1 MLVVAFIPAR
11 YGSTRLDAKPL
22 KEIKGKPMVQWVY
35 ERVKRAKTVQGVAVA
50 TDDERI
56 VRAVEAFGG
65 KAVMTPGCCLTGTE
79 RVAEAARSLEAD
91 IVVNVQGDEPLIEPD
106 LIDSVVLPMLA
117 DPSIDIGTAK
127 TKLTDPAEL
136 LNPNVVKVVTD
147 KDGFAL
153 YFSRSAIPY
162 STRYFEEGSAQVY
175 KHLGIYVYRKDAL
188 LKLSALKQTG
198 LELSESLEQ
207 LRALENGMR
216 IKVVETPY
224 TSVAVDT
231 QEDLDRVRKMAENL

>member
-1 MLVVAFIPAR
+1 MLVIAFIPAR
-11 YGSTRLDAKPL
+11 YGSTRLEAKPL
-22 KEIKGKPMVQWVY
+22 QDIKGKPMVQWVY

-65 KAVMTPGCCLTGTE
+65 KAVMTSGCCLTGTE

-91 IVVNVQGDEPLIEPD
+91 IVVNVQGDEPLIEPA
-106 LIDSVVLPMLA
+106 LIDSIVEPMLA

-136 LNPNVVKVVTD
+136 LSPNVVKVVTD
-147 KDGFAL
+147 KNGFAL
-153 YFSRSAIPY
+153 YFSRSSIPY
-162 STRYFEEGSAQVY
+162 SKNYFKKGSMQVY

-188 LKLSALKQTG
+188 LRLAAFKQTG

-207 LRALENGMR
+207 LRALENGMS

-231 QEDLDRVRKMAENL
+231 QEDLDRVRKLAEDL